1 MKDYST
7 IVIKIGSST
16 LTNEQGKLD
25 LNNLKRIVKEISL
38 LKKKVIIVTSGAI
51 VTGAER
57 LGLKSKPKTLP
68 EKQAAAAVGQSILMR
83 QYERAFESFGIP
95 VAQILLTKDAITNKE
110 RFINAKNTIKT
121 LIGEGVVPIVNEND
135 TVAVQEI
142 KVGDNDTLS
151 AYVAKMVGADILII
165 LSDVDGF
172 YAKNKNGEKIK
183 LSCVKEI
190 TKEILSFAGNSSSN
204 KGTGGMVTKIEAAKI
219 VNAEGIPMV
228 IAYGREKDAISKI
241 VAGKSVGTLFL
252 AK

>member
-151 AYVAKMVGADILII
+151 AYVAKMVEADILII

-172 YAKNKNGEKIK
+172 YAKNKKGEKIK
-183 LSCVKEI
+183 LSRIDAI
-190 TKEILSFAGNSSSN
+190 TKEIMSFAGNSSSN

-228 IAYGREKDAISKI
+228 IAYGREKDAITKI